1 MASPERR
8 NVTLPSAQ
16 TTIQFAALSAGER
29 AGLPAIVPAVAT
41 TSSFTWV
48 NVSGS
53 STSRTQP
60 APKASVPSTVS
71 TPPVLSA
78 AAGAT
83 SHSVTVS
90 GPPATIPT
98 PSIAFTV

>member
-48 NVSGS
+48 NVSG
-53 STSRTQP
+53 
-60 APKASVPSTVS
+60 
-71 TPPVLSA
+71 
-78 AAGAT
+78 
-83 SHSVTVS
+83 
-90 GPPATIPT
+90 
-98 PSIAFTV
+98 